1 MTVGKL
7 METYEGCIAKLRK
20 SQSSRRRISLKKV
33 AEANFTKT
41 VSMEGDEMPVM
52 WIFYSFFF
60 YPLALKIIMTYL
72 NLFSFVSEPGNKYTW
87 EPGILKDTIL

>member
-52 WIFYSFFF
+52 
-60 YPLALKIIMTYL
+60 
-72 NLFSFVSEPGNKYTW
+72 
-87 EPGILKDTIL
+87 